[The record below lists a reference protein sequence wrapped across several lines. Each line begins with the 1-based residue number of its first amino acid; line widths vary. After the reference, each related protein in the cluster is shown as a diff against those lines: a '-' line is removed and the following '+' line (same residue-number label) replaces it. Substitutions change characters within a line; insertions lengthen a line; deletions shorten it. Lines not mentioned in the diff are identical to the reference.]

1 MFYILGLFLILALIF
16 SSVGG
21 DNIVSSFLGQI
32 KDNVSATI
40 FPKTER
46 EIIIDN
52 INSDYQYLDKFFAE
66 SAPTIL
72 SSKNISEVDK
82 TAVKKAMGTFNNSKK
97 LISSLS
103 KLEKDDKGPIKTV
116 GSLIEKVL
124 NIYNESSKSSVDSSI
139 SSDTSPTNIP
149 PQCRLECSPN

>member
-46 EIIIDN
+46 EIIIEK
-52 INSDYQYLDKFFAE
+52 IN
-66 SAPTIL
+66 
-72 SSKNISEVDK
+72 
-82 TAVKKAMGTFNNSKK
+82 
-97 LISSLS
+97 
-103 KLEKDDKGPIKTV
+103 
-116 GSLIEKVL
+116 
-124 NIYNESSKSSVDSSI
+124 
-139 SSDTSPTNIP
+139 
-149 PQCRLECSPN
+149 